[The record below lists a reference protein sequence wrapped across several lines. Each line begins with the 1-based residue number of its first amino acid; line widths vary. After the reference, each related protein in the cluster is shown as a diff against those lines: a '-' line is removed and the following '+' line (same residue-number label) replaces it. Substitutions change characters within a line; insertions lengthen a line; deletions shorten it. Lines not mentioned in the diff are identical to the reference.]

1 MKFRILSAML
11 AMALPVASFAAAETA
26 GPVTVDGFTFVK
38 TVGQISE
45 YTLDSNGLQVLVM
58 TDHSAPV
65 VTFMCTYRVGSRN
78 EVTGTTGST
87 HLLEHMMFKGSTHY
101 NDAKGNSVK
110 QYLETIGGQ
119 YNATTWL
126 DRTNYYAQI
135 GSENLEGYMAIEA
148 DRMRN
153 LLLRDSDRQ
162 PEMTVVR
169 NEFEIGENDPTESL
183 DKEITAAMYIAHPY
197 HHSTIGWRSDI
208 ENVPTSK
215 LKEFYDTFYWPDNS
229 TVSIIGDFDP
239 ATALGLVK
247 KYYGVYSRAPHP
259 IPRVYTVEPEQTGQ
273 RRVIVKRSG
282 QLGVVGVAFKTP
294 SATNPDNPA
303 LQVLASILARG
314 KNSRLYRAL
323 TDQTLTTSVSAYE
336 GSVHDPL
343 GLFIY
348 ANLAPSVTHAQVEKV
363 IMDEVDRLK
372 RDGVTD
378 EEVKTAVS
386 DKLARIAFA
395 RDGSFAIASSLN
407 EDIASGDWTLYY
419 KLEEALRNVTAAD
432 VNRVARH
439 YLDVDHS
446 TVGWFE
452 PIVPA
457 APAKS

>member
-1 MKFRILSAML
+1 MKFRLLPALL
-11 AMALPVASFAAAETA
+11 ALALPAASFAAAGPT
-26 GPVTVDGFTFVK
+26 GPVSVDGFTFVR

-45 YTLDSNGLQVLVM
+45 YTLDQNGLQVLLM

-78 EVTGTTGST
+78 EVTGTTGAT
-87 HLLEHMMFKGSTHY
+87 HLLEHMMFKGSTNY
-101 NDAKGNSVK
+101 NEENGKILK
-110 QYLETIGGQ
+110 KYLETIGAH
-119 YNATTWL
+119 YNANTWL
-126 DRTNYYAQI
+126 DRTTYFATL
-135 GSENLEGYMAIEA
+135 GSNHLEGYIACES

-183 DKEITAAMYIAHPY
+183 DKEIVAAMYVAHPY

-215 LKEFYDTFYWPDNS
+215 LKEFYDTFYWPNNS

-239 ATALGLVK
+239 ATALGLVM
-247 KYYGVYSRAPHP
+247 KYYGAIPHSPQP
-259 IPRVYTVEPEQTGQ
+259 IPEVYTVEPEQTGQ

-282 QLGVVGVAFKTP
+282 QLGVVGVGFKTP
-294 SATNPDNPA
+294 AATSPDNAP
-303 LQVLASILARG
+303 LQVLASILATG
-314 KNSRLYRAL
+314 KTSRLYRAL
-323 TDQTLTTSVSAYE
+323 TDQTLTTSVYAYDLALR
-336 GSVHDPL
+336 DPF

-348 ANLAPSVTHAQVEKV
+348 ANLAPGSTHAQVEKA
-363 IMDEVDRLK
+363 IMDEIDRLK

-378 EEVKTAVS
+378 DEVKAAVNQ
-386 DKLARIAFA
+386 KLARIAYA
-395 RDGSFAIASSLN
+395 RDGSAAIAASLVEN
-407 EDIASGDWTLYY
+407 IASGDWTLYY
-419 KLEEALRNVTAAD
+419 GFEEALRHVTAAD
-432 VNRVARH
+432 VDRVARH

-457 APAKS
+457 APANK